1 MGVTIAD
8 NLIGGIDGYLKGS
21 KDYIKSRLISIFNV
35 RSEISDLAG
44 DLIVALAD
52 IFSVF
57 SGDNAKS
64 ITSSLIGIFSDGFLG
79 VIDIAEQ
86 FSRDILNTV
95 VQPIVDN
102 KDKIKEAIDNT
113 LAPIAESLGTLHQG
127 VKIPLRK
134 WPKCMMSILNQCF
147 KALRMESQR

>member
-1 MGVTIAD
+1 M
-8 NLIGGIDGYLKGS
+8 
-21 KDYIKSRLISIFNV
+21 

-134 WPKCMMSILNQCF
+134 WPKCMMSILNLCF